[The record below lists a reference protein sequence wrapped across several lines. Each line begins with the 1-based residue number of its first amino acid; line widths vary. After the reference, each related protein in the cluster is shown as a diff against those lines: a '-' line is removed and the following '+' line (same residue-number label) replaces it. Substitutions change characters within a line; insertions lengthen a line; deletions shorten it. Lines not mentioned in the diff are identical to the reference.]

1 MKYKKSVGAV
11 LTAGL
16 LVFGATQTFAEK
28 KMFSDVED
36 NAWYAESVQKLSEF
50 NIIGG
55 FEDQTFKPDQNITR
69 AQTASIIAKALNL
82 DLTNVSNPG
91 FKDVPTT
98 SSHYPAIAAL
108 TEKGV
113 FSSGEYFNPGD
124 SLTRAQMAK
133 ILVIAFDLNSS
144 QLKTF
149 DDVNEKDWFYEFSG
163 KLGALGITT
172 NESKYNPQD
181 YVGRAHLAAFIKRT
195 IDYKRSDSIDDI
207 WDTWQ
212 GWDNTEVP
220 DTVKEPVEENDGD
233 NDVIDEEET
242 GGKEEVDEAKLK
254 EYERELDNAANDIK
268 SAQKKVEKA
277 LDELEEAK
285 EDDEEEIEE
294 AEKDLL
300 KVLSDLDD
308 AIIKGEAT
316 LEKIR
321 KVNLKE
327 LNLLQS
333 VLENAIR
340 KAKNDVDK
348 AYANT
353 FDKELYEEEIDD
365 ALEAL
370 EDAREDAER
379 AIKEN
384 SLNLLQDAYKAL
396 ETAIEEAEKTFEM
409 YEDSTV
415 DVLEDEEKE
424 LEEAI
429 EEAKDLFDEVGD
441 LLEKKAED
449 QIDYFK
455 DLLDDAI
462 DALDDALD
470 EEDKGDIYDARE
482 KLEKVIKDA
491 QKALDRLEKIDMD
504 ALIGEIEEL
513 EKAISDA
520 EEELEDSK

>member
-1 MKYKKSVGAV
+1 MKYKKSVSTF

-28 KMFSDVED
+28 KLFSDIEN

-55 FEDQTFKPDQNITR
+55 FEDQTFKPNQTITR

-82 DLTNVSNPG
+82 DLKNVRNPG

-108 TEKGV
+108 TEKGI

-133 ILVIAFDLNSS
+133 ILVTAFDLNSS
-144 QLKTF
+144 ELKTF
-149 DDVNEKDWFYEFSG
+149 DDVNEKDWFYEYSG

-172 NESKYNPQD
+172 NESNYNPKD
-181 YVGRAHLAAFIKRT
+181 YVSRAHLAAFIKRT
-195 IDYKRSDSIDDI
+195 IDYKRSDSFDDI
-207 WDTWQ
+207 WDTWKN
-212 GWDNTEVP
+212 WDGIE
-220 DTVKEPVEENDGD
+220 EPIEQNDGASD
-233 NDVIDEEET
+233 DVDVEGT
-242 GGKEEVDEAKLK
+242 DGKEEIDKVKLK
-254 EYERELDNAANDIK
+254 EYERELDYAADDIK
-268 SAQKKVEKA
+268 DAQKKVEKA
-277 LDELEEAK
+277 LEDLEEAK
-285 EDDEEEIEE
+285 EEDDKEEIEE
-294 AEKDLL
+294 AEEDLM

-321 KVNLKE
+321 KLNLKE

-333 VLENAIR
+333 VLENTIR
-340 KAKNDVDK
+340 KAKAEVDK

-353 FDKELYEEEIDD
+353 FDRELYEEEIED

-384 SLNLLQDAYKAL
+384 SLNLLQDSYKAL
-396 ETAIEEAEKTFEM
+396 ETAIEDAEKTFKM

-441 LLEKKAED
+441 LLEQKVED

-455 DLLDDAI
+455 DLLEDAI

-470 EEDKGDIYDARE
+470 EEDKSDIYDARE
-482 KLEKVIKDA
+482 KLEKYIKDA

-504 ALIGEIEEL
+504 ALIDEIEEL
-513 EKAISDA
+513 EKAILNA
-520 EEELEDSK
+520 EKELKDSK